1 MSQICYILCGI
12 PGSGKST
19 FAKKNLPNA
28 VLISRDICRVEL
40 GFTTSV
46 DDKFVGNREQ
56 ESQVTILET
65 QKIKEA
71 IESGK
76 DIVLDNI
83 NGGPYLQKTVN
94 TVKSFNPN
102 IKIFGCNIVT
112 PLEKCIERRNGQI
125 SEEVMRTIHSK
136 FHYIEKNNELFDN
149 VCDFSGT
156 Y

>member
-12 PGSGKST
+12 PGAGKST

-40 GFTTSV
+40 GFTESV
-46 DDKFVGNREQ
+46 DKKFVGTREQ
-56 ESQVTILET
+56 ESQVTALET
-65 QKIKEA
+65 QKIKAA

-83 NGGPYLQKTVN
+83 NGGPYLQKTVD

-102 IKIFGCNIVT
+102 IKIFGCNIMT
-112 PLEKCIERRNGQI
+112 PLEVCIERRKGQI
-125 SEEVMRTIHSK
+125 KEAAMRSIHSK
-136 FHYIEKNNELFDN
+136 FSFISRDNKLFDN
-149 VCDFSGT
+149 VADFSGEI
-156 Y
+156 

>member
-83 NGGPYLQKTVN
+83 NGGPYLQKTVD
-94 TVKSFNPN
+94 TVKLFNPN

-125 SEEVMRTIHSK
+125 SEEVMRNIHSK
-136 FHYIEKNNELFDN
+136 FHYIEKDNELFDN

>member
-40 GFTTSV
+40 GFTESV
-46 DDKFVGNREQ
+46 DKKFVGTREQ
-56 ESQVTILET
+56 ESQVTTLET
-65 QKIKEA
+65 QKIKAA
-71 IESGK
+71 IETGK

-83 NGGPYLQKTVN
+83 NGGPYLQKTVD

>member
-12 PGSGKST
+12 PGAGKST

-40 GFTTSV
+40 GFTESV
-46 DDKFVGNREQ
+46 DKKFVGTREQ

-71 IESGK
+71 IETGK

-83 NGGPYLQKTVN
+83 NGGPYLQKTVD

>member
-19 FAKKNLPNA
+19 FAKKNLPDA
-28 VLISRDICRVEL
+28 VLVSRDICRAEL
-40 GFTTSV
+40 GFTSSV
-46 DDKFVGNREQ
+46 DEKFVGTREQ
-56 ESQVTILET
+56 EAQVTILET

-83 NGGPYLQKTVN
+83 NGGHYLQKTVM
-94 TVKSFNPN
+94 TVIGFNPD

-112 PLEKCIERRNGQI
+112 PLEVCIKRREGQI
-125 SEEVMRTIHSK
+125 SEDVMRNIHSRFK
-136 FHYIEKNNELFDN
+136 YISRENPLFDN
-149 VCDFSGT
+149 VADFSGEI
-156 Y
+156 

>member
-12 PGSGKST
+12 PGAGKST
-19 FAKKNLPNA
+19 FAKNNLPDA

-40 GFTTSV
+40 GFTESV
-46 DDKFVGNREQ
+46 DKKFVGTREQ

-71 IESGK
+71 IETGK

-83 NGGPYLQKTVN
+83 NGGPYLQKTVGI
-94 TVKSFNPN
+94 VKSFNPN

-112 PLEKCIERRNGQI
+112 PLDVCIERRKGQI
-125 SEEVMRTIHSK
+125 SEEVMRNIHSRFSFISRDNK
-136 FHYIEKNNELFDN
+136 LFDN
-149 VCDFSGT
+149 VADFSGEI
-156 Y
+156 

>member
-40 GFTTSV
+40 GFTESV
-46 DDKFVGNREQ
+46 DKKFVGTREQ

-71 IESGK
+71 IETGK

-83 NGGPYLQKTVN
+83 NGGPYLQKTVD

>member
-12 PGSGKST
+12 PGAGKST

-40 GFTTSV
+40 GFTESV
-46 DDKFVGNREQ
+46 DKKFVGTREQ

-83 NGGPYLQKTVN
+83 NGGPYLQKTVD

-112 PLEKCIERRNGQI
+112 PLEVCIERRNGQI
-125 SEEVMRTIHSK
+125 SEDIMRNIHSK
-136 FHYIEKNNELFDN
+136 FSFISRDNKLFDN
-149 VCDFSGT
+149 
-156 Y
+156 

>member
-19 FAKKNLPNA
+19 FAKKNLPN
-28 VLISRDICRVEL
+28 VILISRDICRVEL
-40 GFTTSV
+40 GFTESV
-46 DDKFVGNREQ
+46 DKKFVGTREQ
-56 ESQVTILET
+56 ESQVTALET

-83 NGGPYLQKTVN
+83 NGGPYLQKTVD

-102 IKIFGCNIVT
+102 IKIFGCNVVT
-112 PLEKCIERRNGQI
+112 PLDVCIERRKGQI
-125 SEEVMRTIHSK
+125 SEEVMRNIHSRFSFISRDNK
-136 FHYIEKNNELFDN
+136 LFDN
-149 VCDFSGT
+149 VADFSGEI
-156 Y
+156 

>member
-1 MSQICYILCGI
+1 MSQICYILCGM
-12 PGSGKST
+12 PGAGKST

-40 GFTTSV
+40 GFTESV
-46 DDKFVGNREQ
+46 DKKFVGTREQ

-65 QKIKEA
+65 QKIKDA
-71 IESGK
+71 IETGK

-83 NGGPYLQKTVN
+83 NGGPYLQKTVDI
-94 TVKSFNPN
+94 VKSFNPN

-125 SEEVMRTIHSK
+125 SEEVMRNIHSK
-136 FHYIEKNNELFDN
+136 FHYIEKNNELFNN

>member
-12 PGSGKST
+12 PGAGKST
-19 FAKKNLPNA
+19 FAKKNLPDA

-40 GFTTSV
+40 GFTESV
-46 DDKFVGNREQ
+46 DKKFVGTREQ

-65 QKIKEA
+65 QKIKAA
-71 IESGK
+71 IETGK

-83 NGGPYLQKTVN
+83 NGGPYLQKTVDI
-94 TVKSFNPN
+94 VKSFNPN

-112 PLEKCIERRNGQI
+112 PLEKCIERRKGQI
-125 SEEVMRTIHSK
+125 SEEVMRNIHSK

>member
-12 PGSGKST
+12 PGAGKST
-19 FAKKNLPNA
+19 FAKKNLPDA

-40 GFTTSV
+40 GFTESV
-46 DDKFVGNREQ
+46 DKKFVGTREQ

-65 QKIKEA
+65 QKIKAA

-83 NGGPYLQKTVN
+83 NGGPYLQKTVD
-94 TVKSFNPN
+94 TVKLFNPN

-125 SEEVMRTIHSK
+125 SEEVMRNIHSK
-136 FHYIEKNNELFDN
+136 FHYIEKDNELFDN

>member
-46 DDKFVGNREQ
+46 DDKFVGVAEGFSVAAHLDDRNNVARFRIISGSKQ
-56 ESQVTILET
+56 EVRTSALGF
-65 QKIKEA
+65 A
-71 IESGK
+71 IGLAIANLLQHHRAVCTA
-76 DIVLDNI
+76 DYLIRPNAIVIARTTHRVFLTYLKFLDFFSHNA
-83 NGGPYLQKTVN
+83 
-94 TVKSFNPN
+94 
-102 IKIFGCNIVT
+102 
-112 PLEKCIERRNGQI
+112 
-125 SEEVMRTIHSK
+125 
-136 FHYIEKNNELFDN
+136 LF
-149 VCDFSGT
+149 

>member
-83 NGGPYLQKTVN
+83 NGGPYLQKTVD
-94 TVKSFNPN
+94 TVKSFNPD
-102 IKIFGCNIVT
+102 IKIFGCNIMT
-112 PLEKCIERRNGQI
+112 PLEVCIVRRKGQI
-125 SEEVMRTIHSK
+125 HENIMRNIHSR
-136 FHYIEKNNELFDN
+136 FSYISRDNKLFDN
-149 VCDFSGT
+149 VADFSGEI
-156 Y
+156 